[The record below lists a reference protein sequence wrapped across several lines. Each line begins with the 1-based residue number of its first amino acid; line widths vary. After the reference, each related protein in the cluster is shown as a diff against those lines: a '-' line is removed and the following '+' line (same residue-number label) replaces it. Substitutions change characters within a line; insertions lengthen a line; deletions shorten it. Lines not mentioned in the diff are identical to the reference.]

1 MGSMSGLIAI
11 LPASEMAIIIIMGT
25 NQSEIRCDIHLLV
38 HEHGPSTI
46 PTRAKSLQKY

>member
-11 LPASEMAIIIIMGT
+11 LPASEMATIIMGT
-25 NQSEIRCDIHLLV
+25 NQSEIRCDNHLLV